1 MKITPNTRVTIH
13 YTLFDED
20 GAVLEST
27 EEREPID
34 FVQGQGEMLPGLES
48 ALEGMQ
54 AGETVELTLEA
65 TEAFGEHDPELIERI
80 PRQMFEGVEEITPGM
95 RFQTRLEDGIQ
106 IVTVTRVEDDAVEV
120 DGNHPF
126 AGKRVRIKAEIISVE
141 EAGD

>member
-1 MKITPNTRVTIH
+1 MKITPNTRVTLH

-20 GAVLEST
+20 GTVLEST

-126 AGKRVRIKAEIISVE
+126 AGKRVRIKAEIVSVE